1 MLDLKWLRENP
12 GIVAEGARRK
22 RISVD
27 VEAVLEAD
35 ANHRALLG
43 KVETLRAESKTRS
56 RDMKDLS
63 TEEREG
69 RLEEGRKAKQELKA
83 LQAEEIRVREEVQ
96 AGLLSLPMPPASEV
110 PDGAEESENVEIRS
124 WGEIPE
130 FSFPILDHV
139 ALGENLGILDI
150 ARGVK
155 LAGSRNYL
163 LLGDGARLEQ
173 AILRLAVDHM
183 LARGFDPVSVPILV
197 NHECM
202 EGTGYFPGGEEQTY
216 AVPTDG
222 LFLSG
227 TSEVPLTS
235 IHAGETLAE
244 ADLPLRRIAM
254 SPCFRR
260 EAGTYGKD
268 THGLYRVHQFW
279 KVEQVVIGPNDEDWS
294 IHEQGEML
302 THAEEFM
309 QVLEIPYRVVDVCAG
324 DLGQGQ
330 VRKFDI
336 EAWMPSRENWG
347 ETHSAS
353 RFHDFQARRLGLR
366 YKPADGGKP
375 LFCHTLNNTVAATP
389 RLLIPILELGQEEGG
404 GITLPTALA
413 GMMGKERLES
423 SSS

>member
-63 TEEREG
+63 TEEREE

-124 WGEIPE
+124 WGKIPE

-183 LARGFDPVSVPILV
+183 LARGFDLVSVPILV

-227 TSEVPLTS
+227 TSEVPLTA
-235 IHAGETLAE
+235 IHGGETLAE

-294 IHEQGEML
+294 IHEQEEML

-309 QVLEIPYRVVDVCAG
+309 QALEIPYRVVDVCAG

-389 RLLIPILELGQEEGG
+389 RLLIPILELGQKEGG